1 METKTKHIKQR
12 NIKQNSKQALEY
24 LKSKNPNLDYLINAF
39 DLKLKQSIH
48 NS

>member
-24 LKSKNPNLDYLINAF
+24 LKAKNKNLQTLINAF
-39 DLKLKQSIH
+39 DLKLQTSKS
-48 NS
+48 